1 MRSGFHIIG
10 KEGQKTHFGLTP
22 GQWRVVKALCDGAD
36 TRRKLVVACHIT
48 ERTIGTHMTNIH
60 KRLNTDTAAGII
72 LRVLADDAAM
82 AECFPELRKHDTT
95 TSDLREVPTRIH
107 FD

>member
-1 MRSGFHIIG
+1 MRSGWHVIG
-10 KEGQKTHFGLTP
+10 RQRGEVHFGLTP

-36 TRRKLVVACHIT
+36 TRRKMVTACHIS

-60 KRLNTDTAAGII
+60 KRLGTDSAAGII
-72 LRVLADDAAM
+72 LRVLDDDVAR

-95 TSDLREVPTRIH
+95 TCNM
-107 FD
+107 